1 MIVNE
6 NYKNIYNGEEQTY
19 DITSSTS
26 GLLGAH
32 HVLWIHETH
41 DSIHIKVHIFWEG
54 HKILQ
59 DLHLTFV
66 LCSAS
71 QK

>member
-6 NYKNIYNGEEQTY
+6 GYKNINSDEGQTY

-32 HVLWIHETH
+32 HVL
-41 DSIHIKVHIFWEG
+41 
-54 HKILQ
+54 
-59 DLHLTFV
+59 
-66 LCSAS
+66 
-71 QK
+71 